1 MEKER
6 LPIRLLAVSA
16 ASFVLFLS
24 LWQAAVMWEW
34 VNPKYVC
41 SPTEVLDTFMMKL
54 SVKQPDG
61 SVLGVHIWTSLKLAL
76 YGFGLAIIVGVPL
89 GLCMG
94 YFKTFDSLVNPIFEM
109 IRPIPPIAW
118 IPLVTMWLGIGMQA
132 KGFIIFLS
140 AVIPCV
146 INSYTGVKLTK
157 EVLVNVA
164 KTYGASKWE
173 IFTTVCIPAAMP
185 MVFVG
190 VRVSI
195 GNAWTTLVGAE
206 LLAATSGLGYM
217 IQIGRTLV
225 RPDIIMV
232 GMVTIGAIGAVLYG
246 LLGLV
251 EKRVMRWRTRQ

>member
-1 MEKER
+1 
-6 LPIRLLAVSA
+6 
-16 ASFVLFLS
+16 
-24 LWQAAVMWEW
+24 MWEW

-76 YGFGLAIIVGVPL
+76 YGFGLAIMVGVPL

-190 VRVSI
+190 IRVSI